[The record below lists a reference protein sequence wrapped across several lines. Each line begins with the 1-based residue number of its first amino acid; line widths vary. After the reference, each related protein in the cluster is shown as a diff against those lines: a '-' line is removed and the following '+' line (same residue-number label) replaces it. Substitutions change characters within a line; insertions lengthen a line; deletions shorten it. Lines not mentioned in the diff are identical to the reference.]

1 MSYYITHGFIK
12 YTCLHV
18 VQTLPCRLLEKGGR
32 ATQMWQYNLTTD
44 MTDLENKLRSTWNQK
59 LARVAGQY
67 NSPEEGLEQIGKV
80 GV

>member
-1 MSYYITHGFIK
+1 
-12 YTCLHV
+12 
-18 VQTLPCRLLEKGGR
+18 
-32 ATQMWQYNLTTD
+32 

-59 LARVAGQY
+59 LARVAGHN